1 MQLRSNLKFLID
13 HKLLEDATQ
22 ILEEF
27 DQYLESIN
35 DQTNMAKIYG
45 EASNLVKLSFEYS
58 GDIIQRKGDKKY
70 DQLVK
75 KMIQL
80 HE

>member
-1 MQLRSNLKFLID
+1 
-13 HKLLEDATQ
+13 
-22 ILEEF
+22 
-27 DQYLESIN
+27 
-35 DQTNMAKIYG
+35 MAKIYG
-45 EASNLVKLSFEYS
+45 EASNVLKLSFEYS
-58 GDIIQRKGDKKY
+58 ADIIQRKGDKKY